1 ERSRRR
7 SRRCRRSRRRR
18 RSREEDGVTIALVSA
33 APGDALSPL
42 AEACGEV
49 APVERWSPL
58 ALPGWLARVPGPLG
72 RYAARRVG
80 PASPPP
86 LLLRA
91 PHLPLAEAALRAW
104 SGDRTDRRYRADFL
118 LRAVIDAWAAD
129 LVRRRQPR
137 LVIAP
142 SLAARRT
149 FAAARAVGAATVL
162 VLDVPLLRA
171 LHRDLDAAA
180 QRWPRRAF
188 LRRFR
193 APSWAIARQEAERVM
208 ADLVLVRGA
217 YAHALCLADGVPEA
231 RLARLPQ
238 RPARA
243 LPTPL
248 APTGRIRLAGL
259 AAARHGVDTALAA
272 ARALGLQL
280 VVRVGEGAEPADL
293 ARLPGVATDDAP
305 VDAIVCPAICETY
318 PDEVRASGVP
328 VIASPMASLDGAGPD
343 PLDPGAFADAIRHQL
358 AAGARPAPLPRPL
371 APRLG
376 ALL

>member
-1 ERSRRR
+1 MTTTTTPTTATA
-7 SRRCRRSRRRR
+7 
-18 RSREEDGVTIALVSA
+18 TIALVSA
-33 APGDALSPL
+33 APGDALAAL

-49 APVERWSPL
+49 GPVERWAPL
-58 ALPGWLARVPGPLG
+58 ALPGWLGRAPGPLG
-72 RYAARRVG
+72 RYAARRAGPG
-80 PASPPP
+80 PAHPG
-86 LLLRA
+86 LRA
-91 PHLPLAEAALRAW
+91 PHLLAVDAALRAW
-104 SGDRTDRRYRADFL
+104 ARDRTDRRYQADFL
-118 LRAVIDAWAAD
+118 LRAAIDAWAAGE
-129 LVRRRQPR
+129 VRRRRPR
-137 LVIAP
+137 IVIAP

-149 FAAARAVGAATVL
+149 FAAARAAGAATVL

-171 LHRDLDAAA
+171 LHRDLDRAA
-180 QRWPRRAF
+180 QRWPERAF

-208 ADLVLVRGA
+208 ADLVLVRGP
-217 YAHALCLADGVPEA
+217 YAHAACLADGVPEA

-238 RPARA
+238 RPTRA

-248 APTGRIRLAGL
+248 VPTGRIRLAGL

-272 ARALGLQL
+272 ARALGLEL
-280 VVRVGEGAEPADL
+280 VVRVGEGTEPADL
-293 ARLPGVATDDAP
+293 ARRPGVTTAGGP

-318 PDEVRASGVP
+318 PEEVRASGVP

-343 PLDPGAFADAIRHQL
+343 PFDPDAFADAIRHRL
-358 AAGARPAPLPRPL
+358 AARARPAHPPPPRPPPL

>member
-1 ERSRRR
+1 M
-7 SRRCRRSRRRR
+7 
-18 RSREEDGVTIALVSA
+18 TIAIVSA
-33 APGDALSPL
+33 APGDGLAAL
-42 AEACGEV
+42 AEACREA
-49 APVERWSPL
+49 APVERWAPL
-58 ALPGWLARVPGPLG
+58 ALPGWLARAPGPLG
-72 RYAARRVG
+72 RYAARRTAPGQG
-80 PASPPP
+80 PGPGPS
-86 LLLRA
+86 A
-91 PHLPLAEAALRAW
+91 PHLLAAEAALRGWAR
-104 SGDRTDRRYRADFL
+104 DRTDRRYRAEFL
-118 LRAVIDAWAAD
+118 LRAAIDAWAAD
-129 LVRRRQPR
+129 LVRRRRPR

-149 FAAARAVGAATVL
+149 FAAARAAGAATVL

-171 LHRDLDAAA
+171 LHRDLDRAAR
-180 QRWPRRAF
+180 RWPERAF

-208 ADLVLVRGA
+208 ADLILVRGP
-217 YAHALCLADGVPEA
+217 YAHALCLAGGIPEA

-238 RPARA
+238 RPPRA

-272 ARALGLQL
+272 ARALGLEL
-280 VVRVGEGAEPADL
+280 VVRIGEGTEPAGL
-293 ARLPGVATDDAP
+293 ARLPGVATDAGP

-328 VIASPMASLDGAGPD
+328 VIASPMASADGGGPD
-343 PLDPGAFADAIRHQL
+343 PFDPGAFADAIRDRL
-358 AAGARPAPLPRPL
+358 AGAREAAVPAPPSL